1 MSSDKINLEEI
12 LLQNHFHILDT
23 LKNVYS
29 PDTHNKNMYER
40 LMNGINDICKKLLE
54 LAAENAKVE
63 EFYRGESYRIDDR
76 FYDNDDSY
84 IVANKQ
90 SILDTIKQVE

>member
-1 MSSDKINLEEI
+1 MSERKINLYNE
-12 LLQNHFHILDT
+12 LKLKFPNHKLNDKFDLDSHQFNSHDMVEFAGVIG
-23 LKNVYS
+23 KQ
-29 PDTHNKNMYER
+29 
-40 LMNGINDICKKLLE
+40 LLE
-54 LAAENAKVE
+54 LAAKNAEVE
-63 EFYRGESYRIDDR
+63 EFYRGESYRIEDI